1 MVILVV
7 EKKFNIVNARVSFKN
22 IPIHK
27 IEKYSFKDLEA
38 ANESFM
44 KISDVSECVILQTGS
59 RVEVYLVANFETE
72 DSPDV
77 RRSEGQE
84 LTIKKIQDT
93 WASLT
98 ELDQFELDHLD
109 QTLHVYKHTDVY
121 RHLLEL
127 ASGVDSLII
136 GQEDILDE
144 IKEAISNAKRTK
156 TSGRVLN
163 KLFDNTIRIATKIR
177 ESTGVSKAVTSVGD
191 VAVTIADERVG
202 LDGKKKVLLMG
213 TGETGYMVAK
223 ALNKKGCPFSVV
235 SRYIERATGFSKILG
250 GTPIELTDVFA
261 DFGKFD
267 IIFVATTATYFV
279 ISHDKIKRAMENK
292 KTGTL
297 ILDVSDPRAVD
308 EEISS
313 LPGIK
318 LMFRDQIGE
327 TDEENVKARKVIVP
341 NVEKMINDEVP
352 ILEATINRLDAEPL
366 VKDVIDTTDSLREK
380 ELKKALEKLGETDE
394 EKIKI
399 IDELT
404 KNVVKNIVS
413 VPVKDS
419 KKTSEP
425 ESS

>member
-1 MVILVV
+1 MVVLVV
-7 EKKFNIVNARVSFKN
+7 AEKNFNIVNIRVSFKN

-27 IEKYSFKDLEA
+27 IEKYSFKDLEV
-38 ANESFM
+38 ANESFK
-44 KISDVSECVILQTGS
+44 KIPDVSECVILQTAS
-59 RVEVYLVANFETE
+59 RVEVYLVVNLETE
-72 DSPDV
+72 DSSDV
-77 RRSEGQE
+77 RRTEGRE
-84 LTIKKIQDT
+84 LTLKKIQDT
-93 WASLT
+93 WESLT

-109 QTLHVYKHTDVY
+109 QTLEVYRDTDVY

-127 ASGVDSLII
+127 ASGIDSLII
-136 GQEDILDE
+136 GQEHILDE
-144 IKEAISNAKRTK
+144 IKEAISNTK
-156 TSGRVLN
+156 KIQASGHILN
-163 KLFDNTIRIATKIR
+163 KLFDSAIRIATKIR
-177 ESTGVSKAVTSVGD
+177 ESTGISKAVTSVGD
-191 VAVTIADERVG
+191 VAVNIADERVG

-213 TGETGYMVAK
+213 TGETGYLVAK
-223 ALNKKGCPFSVV
+223 SLNRKGCAFSVV
-235 SRYIERATGFSKILG
+235 SRYIDRAAGFSKTLG

-327 TDEENVKARKVIVP
+327 MDEENVTARKEIVP
-341 NVEKMINDEVP
+341 SVQKMINDEVP

-366 VKDVIDTTDSLREK
+366 VKDITETTDSLREK

-404 KNVVKNIVS
+404 KNIAKNIVP

-425 ESS
+425 ES